1 MKRRQRGSA
10 LLIAVGLLGLL
21 AMATL
26 ARALSSPPGA
36 EAALATERALA
47 RAREALVAYGAL
59 GNSTGDHNNSPG
71 ALPCPD
77 LDNDGTSEEL
87 SGQCS
92 AHIGRLPWRT
102 LGLGPLLD
110 GAGECLW
117 YARSPGYS
125 NNIKTGERGTSADKP
140 PLNPATPGEIIE
152 VNAEGATGRRL
163 AAVVIAPGL
172 PLPGQQRGAVSG
184 LSGCR
189 SGELAQFLEDVEV
202 GGTPYPHS
210 SGLNAVT
217 LRDGD
222 GFNDSVLGMD
232 TPRLFGTAGARVLG
246 DIQLAG
252 GTPPRAWWTQN
263 LWCTQ
268 VCVTA
273 SSGRITLA
281 DGTFVVRALGVF
293 PACASPCSGT

>member
-1 MKRRQRGSA
+1 MKRRQHGSA

-26 ARALSSPPGA
+26 ARALSAPPGA

-59 GNSTGDHNNSPG
+59 GNAAGSHDNSPG

-77 LDNDGTSEEL
+77 LDNDGVSDL
-87 SGQCS
+87 NCG

-125 NNIKTGERGTSADKP
+125 NNIKTGERGTSADMP
-140 PLNPATPGEIIE
+140 PLNPTTPGEIVE

-189 SGELAQFLEDVEV
+189 SGDLAQFLEDVEI
-202 GGTPYPHS
+202 GGTPYPHT
-210 SGLNAVT
+210 SGLNAVS
-217 LRDGD
+217 LRAGD

-232 TPRLFGTAGARVLG
+232 TPRLFAIAGARVLG

-252 GTPPRAWWTQN
+252 GTPSHVWWTQN
-263 LWCTQ
+263 LWCNQ
-268 VCVTA
+268 ICVTA
-273 SSGRITLA
+273 TSGRITLA
-281 DGTFVVRALGVF
+281 DGGSVSRALGVF

>member
-1 MKRRQRGSA
+1 MKRRQQGSA

-59 GNSTGDHNNSPG
+59 GNAAGSHDNSPG

-77 LDNDGTSEEL
+77 LDNDGVSDL
-87 SGQCS
+87 NCS

-117 YARSPGYS
+117 YARSPRYS
-125 NNIKTGERGTSADKP
+125 NNIQTSERGTSADKP
-140 PLNPATPGEIIE
+140 ALNPATPGEIVE
-152 VNAEGATGRRL
+152 VNAEGATGRLL

-189 SGELAQFLEDVEV
+189 SGDLAQFLEDVSV

-217 LRDGD
+217 LLAGD

-232 TPRLFGTAGARVLG
+232 TPRLFATAGARVLG

-252 GTPPRAWWTQN
+252 GTPPYPWWTQN

-281 DGTFVVRALGVF
+281 DGGSVSRALGVF

>member
-1 MKRRQRGSA
+1 MRRRQRGSA

-26 ARALSSPPGA
+26 ARALSAPPGA

-59 GNSTGDHNNSPG
+59 GNAAGSHDNSPG

-77 LDNDGTSEEL
+77 LDNDGVSDL
-87 SGQCS
+87 NCG

-117 YARSPGYS
+117 YARSPRYS
-125 NNIKTGERGTSADKP
+125 NNIQTSERGTSADKP
-140 PLNPATPGEIIE
+140 ALNPATAGEIIE
-152 VNAEGATGRRL
+152 VNAEGTTGRRL

-189 SGELAQFLEDVEV
+189 SGDLAQFLEDVEV

-210 SGLNAVT
+210 SGLNAVM
-217 LRDGD
+217 LLAVD

-232 TPRLFGTAGARVLG
+232 TPRLFATAGARVLG

-252 GTPPRAWWTQN
+252 GTPPHVWWTQN

-273 SSGRITLA
+273 TSGRITLA
-281 DGTFVVRALGVF
+281 EGGSVSRALGVF